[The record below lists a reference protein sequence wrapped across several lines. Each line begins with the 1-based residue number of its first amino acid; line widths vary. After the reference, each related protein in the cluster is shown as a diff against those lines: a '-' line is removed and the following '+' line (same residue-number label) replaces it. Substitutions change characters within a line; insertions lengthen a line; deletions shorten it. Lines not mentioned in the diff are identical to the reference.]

1 MSTDL
6 FTFDGQR
13 KYLSSQELDLF
24 IAAAN
29 THERPEVRTLCLVLA
44 HTGCRLSEALALT
57 PESIDLSQGVVVF
70 QTLKQRGTVR
80 FRSVPVPSTTLND
93 LELVHRL
100 RKLQKTKARTHS
112 LWPWG
117 RTQAWKH
124 IKAVFEIVG
133 VSGVQASPKGLRHG
147 FAVRA
152 IERTKN
158 PRLVQRW
165 LGHRSLETT
174 TIYIDII
181 GEEERQAADSMWV

>member
-1 MSTDL
+1 MSNDL

-57 PESIDLSQGVVVF
+57 PESIDLSQGAIVF
-70 QTLKQRGTVR
+70 QTLKQRGIVR
-80 FRSVPVPSTTLND
+80 FRSVPTPKTTLND
-93 LELVHRL
+93 LELAHRL
-100 RKLQKTKARTHS
+100 RQIKKTKAKTKP
-112 LWPWG
+112 LWSWG

-124 IKAVFEIVG
+124 IKVVFEMAG
-133 VSGVQASPKGLRHG
+133 LSGVQASPKGLRHG

-152 IERTKN
+152 IEKTRN

-174 TIYIDII
+174 TIYMDII
-181 GEEERQAADSMWV
+181 GAEERQAADSMWV